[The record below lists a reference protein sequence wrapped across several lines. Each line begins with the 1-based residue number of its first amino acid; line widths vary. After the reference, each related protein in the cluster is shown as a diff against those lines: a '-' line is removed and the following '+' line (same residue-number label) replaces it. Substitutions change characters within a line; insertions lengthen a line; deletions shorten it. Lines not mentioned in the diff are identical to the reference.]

1 MNIQTTTL
9 TRAIKLQRMAESFTD
24 FRLLQASGEFQFR
37 FEELGIEIDGSDIC
51 AGSFNGTAHIT
62 YWNDKEEGL
71 SWFVGDILLDC
82 SKWNGKGWDVLTI
95 KLERDHK
102 LYIDLWGA
110 LTDGAFKDSI
120 EARVR
125 EQL

>member
-1 MNIQTTTL
+1 MNVTPL
-9 TRAIKLQRMAESFTD
+9 ALNRSVKLQRMADSFSNES
-24 FRLLQASGEFQFR
+24 LLQASGEFQYR
-37 FEELGIEIDGSDIC
+37 FEELGIEME
-51 AGSFNGTAHIT
+51 AGFSAGAFNGTAQVT

-82 SKWNGKGWDVLTI
+82 SKWNGETWDACTF

-102 LYIDLWGA
+102 LYLELWSV

-125 EQL
+125 DQL